1 MRQLALILL
10 IVHLAACS
18 SMQTV
23 PIRDVQAGGDNSPIF
38 PGDRVEVI
46 TRDNEKL
53 EFPVTDITDE
63 GLSGQFGFIPYSD
76 IHQLSVRRPGSDGD
90 GEATKW
96 ILGALAAAAVVAL
109 VAASDSVTVCSGSPC
124 PTDPDAN

>member
-1 MRQLALILL
+1 MRQLALALL

-23 PIRDVQAGGDNSPIF
+23 AIRDVQAGGENSPIF

-53 EFPVTDITDE
+53 EFPVTDITGE
-63 GLSGQFGFIPYSD
+63 GISGQFGFIRYDD
-76 IHQLSVRRPGSDGD
+76 IRTLSVRKPGTDGD
-90 GEATKW
+90 EATKW

-124 PTDPDAN
+124 PNDPD